1 MSNNYRKNNFNSR
14 RRFFSQ
20 ALSGVGMFT
29 AAGRLLASGTNGTT
43 SDITSMT
50 ALQLSSTIKARKVSC
65 KEVMAEYLSQIDR
78 YNGKFNAAV
87 SLADSD
93 LLLAQA
99 NRADADLKRGHYRGW
114 MHGFPHLAKDLL
126 DVVGFKTTYGS
137 RIFKDNIANQD
148 SVPIARIKN
157 AGAIIVGKSNISEFG
172 LGSHS
177 YNRVFGTTLN
187 AYDGVSTAGGS
198 SGGAAT
204 ALALQMTPV
213 ADGSDMMGSLRNP
226 AGFSNVI
233 GFRPTPGRVPILH
246 SFIEQLPCTGPMG
259 RNVSDTAM
267 LLSTMAGYDST
278 MPTSLN
284 EDPAQFAA
292 PLRADMKAKKIAW
305 LGDLNGYLAFEKG
318 VIPLCEKALQS
329 FGNVGCSVDEV
340 RLEYPME
347 KLWQTWLTLRH
358 WVNFGRMNQLY
369 NDPNKRRL
377 FKPESIWEVEGGLTL
392 SAEDIYKASQARA
405 DFYRVLLAM
414 FDKYDFLVLPT
425 AQVFPFDAKILWPKE
440 IAGKTMDTYHRWM
453 EVVVLGTLS
462 GCPVINVPAGFS
474 SGGLPMGLQII
485 GPRYKDF
492 ATLQIAYAYEQASR
506 WNLDYRPSSLSSNI

>member
-1 MSNNYRKNNFNSR
+1 MTDKLTHQPLLSR
-14 RRFFSQ
+14 RAF
-20 ALSGVGMFT
+20 VGNAMAGLAGMS
-29 AAGRLLASGTNGTT
+29 AAGRGVAAGLSTGN
-43 SDITSMT
+43 SEITSLT
-50 ALQLSSTIKARKVSC
+50 ALQLSSAIKAKQVSC
-65 KEVMAEYLSQIDR
+65 KEVMSQYLGQIDR
-78 YNGKFNAAV
+78 YNGRFNAAV

-93 LLLAQA
+93 FLLADA
-99 NRADADLKRGHYRGW
+99 DRADADLTRGRYRGW

-126 DVVGFKTTYGS
+126 DAAGFKTTYGS
-137 RIFKDNIANQD
+137 RIFHDNIANQD
-148 SVPIARIKN
+148 AVPIARIKN

-177 YNRVFGTTLN
+177 YNSVFGTTLN
-187 AYDGVSTAGGS
+187 AYDGGSTAGGS

-204 ALALQMTPV
+204 ALALQMIPV

-267 LLSTMAGYDST
+267 LLSTMAGYDAT

-292 PLRADMKAKKIAW
+292 PLRADMKAKRIAW
-305 LGDLNGYLAFEKG
+305 LGDFNGYLAFEEG
-318 VIPLCEKALQS
+318 VMPLCEKALQT
-329 FGNVGCSVDEV
+329 FREVDCSVDEV
-340 RLEYPME
+340 RLDYPME
-347 KLWQTWLTLRH
+347 KLWETWLTLRH
-358 WVNFGRMNQLY
+358 WVNFGKMSQLY
-369 NDPNKRRL
+369 NDPKKRRWL
-377 FKPESIWEVEGGLTL
+377 KPESIWEVEGGLTL
-392 SAEDIYKASQARA
+392 SAEDVYKASQARA

-425 AQVFPFDAKILWPKE
+425 AQVFPFDANISWPKE

-453 EVVVLGTLS
+453 EVVVPGTLS

-474 SGGLPMGLQII
+474 SKGLPMGLQII

-506 WNLDYRPSSLSSNI
+506 WNLDYRPAVLATEI

>member
-1 MSNNYRKNNFNSR
+1 MTDKLTHQPLLSR
-14 RRFFSQ
+14 RAF
-20 ALSGVGMFT
+20 VGNAMAGLAGMS
-29 AAGRLLASGTNGTT
+29 AAGRGVAAELSTGN
-43 SDITSMT
+43 SEITSLT
-50 ALQLSSTIKARKVSC
+50 ALQLSSAIKAKQVSC
-65 KEVMAEYLSQIDR
+65 KEVMSQYLGQIDR
-78 YNGKFNAAV
+78 YNGRFNAAV

-93 LLLAQA
+93 FLLADA
-99 NRADADLKRGHYRGW
+99 DRADADLTRGRYRGW

-126 DVVGFKTTYGS
+126 DAAGFKTTYGS
-137 RIFKDNIANQD
+137 RIFHDNIANQD
-148 SVPIARIKN
+148 AVPIARIKN

-177 YNRVFGTTLN
+177 YNSVFGTTLN
-187 AYDGVSTAGGS
+187 AYDGGSTAGGS

-204 ALALQMTPV
+204 ALALQMIPV

-267 LLSTMAGYDST
+267 LLSTMAGYDAT

-292 PLRADMKAKKIAW
+292 PLRADMKAKRIAW
-305 LGDLNGYLAFEKG
+305 LGDFNGYLAFEEG
-318 VIPLCEKALQS
+318 VMPLCEKALQT
-329 FGNVGCSVDEV
+329 FREVDCSVDEV
-340 RLEYPME
+340 RLDYPME
-347 KLWQTWLTLRH
+347 KLWETWLTLRH
-358 WVNFGRMNQLY
+358 WVNFGKMSQLY
-369 NDPNKRRL
+369 NDPKKRRWL
-377 FKPESIWEVEGGLTL
+377 KPESIWEVEGGLTL
-392 SAEDIYKASQARA
+392 SAEDVYKASQARA

-425 AQVFPFDAKILWPKE
+425 AQVFPFDANISWPKE

-453 EVVVLGTLS
+453 EVVVPGTLS

-474 SGGLPMGLQII
+474 SKGLPMGLQII

-506 WNLDYRPSSLSSNI
+506 WNLDYRPAVLATEI